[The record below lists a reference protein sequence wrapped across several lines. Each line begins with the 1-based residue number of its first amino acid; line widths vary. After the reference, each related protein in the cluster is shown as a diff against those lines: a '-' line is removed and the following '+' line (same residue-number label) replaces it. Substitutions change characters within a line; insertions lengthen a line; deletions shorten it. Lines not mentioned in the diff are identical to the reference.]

1 MRNLSFEQMEE
12 IQGRF
17 SWNWSACFSG
27 AISGGLMPVIAT
39 AWNPWLV
46 VGVMG
51 AGCVAEVIDY
61 NS

>member
-39 AWNPWLV
+39 A
-46 VGVMG
+46 
-51 AGCVAEVIDY
+51 
-61 NS
+61 